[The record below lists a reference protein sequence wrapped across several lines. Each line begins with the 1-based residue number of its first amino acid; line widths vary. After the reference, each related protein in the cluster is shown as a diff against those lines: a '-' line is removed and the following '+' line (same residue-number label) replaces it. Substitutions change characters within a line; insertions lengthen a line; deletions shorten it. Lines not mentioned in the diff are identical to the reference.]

1 MTPDQVLDEF
11 RDAEA
16 LLEGHFILSSGLHSR
31 TYLQCAR
38 VLMDTRRAARLAEAL
53 AAKITDNAGGAID
66 CVVAPAMGG
75 LIIGHEAARALNV
88 DSMFLERVDG
98 EFTLRRG
105 FHLSENAN
113 VVMIEDIVTTGLS
126 SREAIAAIG
135 AHGGHVV
142 SAGCLIDR
150 SGGTADIGV
159 STGQPR
165 QALRLKPLARIM
177 CPPIWQ
183 MFRQSSR
190 EVAASNRRASCS
202 SVAIHKHF
210 SNGCASFSGRVKV
223 GGGRP
228 NIFGSAPSGFPAH
241 RIPLL
246 WVWQSVLLPQ
256 PILFWARILLWCAI
270 IIYFIGGNFI
280 AAVLGT
286 WVGNPA
292 SFPFIWLATFN
303 TGNFLLGR
311 MLMTGSCC
319 NYPLSF

>member
-11 RDAEA
+11 RAAEA

-38 VLMDTRRAARLAEAL
+38 VLMDTSRAARLAEAL
-53 AAKITDNAGGAID
+53 ATKITDNADGTID

-75 LIIGHEAARALNV
+75 LIIGHEVARALNV

-159 STGQPR
+159 TLASLASISVETFSADNVPADLADVPAIKPGSR
-165 QALRLKPLARIM
+165 GLK
-177 CPPIWQ
+177 
-183 MFRQSSR
+183 
-190 EVAASNRRASCS
+190 
-202 SVAIHKHF
+202 
-210 SNGCASFSGRVKV
+210 
-223 GGGRP
+223 
-228 NIFGSAPSGFPAH
+228 
-241 RIPLL
+241 
-246 WVWQSVLLPQ
+246 
-256 PILFWARILLWCAI
+256 
-270 IIYFIGGNFI
+270 
-280 AAVLGT
+280 
-286 WVGNPA
+286 
-292 SFPFIWLATFN
+292 
-303 TGNFLLGR
+303 
-311 MLMTGSCC
+311 
-319 NYPLSF
+319 